1 MCNEKFSADENDE
14 SYKNRRKVQ
23 DHCHYTGKVKGAARS
38 ICNLRYIVLENI
50 PKVTHNVH
58 YDTHFTISQLA
69 EEFKGELNCIGENM
83 EKYITFSAPIM
94 KKKHVD
100 DKTIIHKLMFFDSFR
115 FMTASLSDLVDNMSE
130 IFISKVCINCMEKK

>member
-1 MCNEKFSADENDE
+1 
-14 SYKNRRKVQ
+14 
-23 DHCHYTGKVKGAARS
+23 
-38 ICNLRYIVLENI
+38 
-50 PKVTHNVH
+50 
-58 YDTHFTISQLA
+58 
-69 EEFKGELNCIGENM
+69 M

-94 KKKHVD
+94 KKKHGD